1 MLTAINIT
9 TDYPIWMI
17 LFCFLLGAIYAGVLY
32 YKESKLD
39 TIAKWLKNSL
49 LIFRFLTV
57 SIIAFLLLSPFIKT
71 IFNKTEK
78 PIIIFAQDNSNS
90 LLIHQD
96 SAFYANNY
104 LKELNALKE
113 KLEKDYEVKSFTFG
127 EKVKEEGTID
137 FAEKTTNIAELFEA
151 VETKFYNRNIGAL
164 ILSSDGVY
172 NEGFNPVYSA
182 ENTNYPIYIIALGDT
197 II

>member
-9 TDYPIWMI
+9 TDYPIWTI
-17 LFCFLLGAIYAGVLY
+17 LFCFLLGAVYAGVLY

-49 LIFRFLTV
+49 LIFRFLAV

-104 LKELNALKE
+104 LKKLNALKE

-137 FAEKTTNIAELFEA
+137 FTEKGTLPLLLPLGTTMVLVVCPDPVISIVEL
-151 VETKFYNRNIGAL
+151 GD
-164 ILSSDGVY
+164 ILSIVKDT
-172 NEGFNPVYSA
+172 SA
-182 ENTNYPIYIIALGDT
+182 Y
-197 II
+197 